1 MKTISISTDQATCEW
16 LLVDATDI
24 PVGRLASRVAS
35 IIRGKNK
42 PSFTPHADTGD
53 YVIVINA
60 DKVAL
65 TGKKWEN
72 KIYHHH
78 TGYMGGLKSIS
89 ARSLHEKDGTA
100 IVSKAIKGMIPRGPL
115 GRQVIKKLKVYSGAD
130 HPHVAQNPRTVQLT
144 K

>member
-1 MKTISISTDQATCEW
+1 MKTTSISTEQATREW

-24 PVGRLASRVAS
+24 PVGRLASRIAA
-35 IIRGKNK
+35 ILRGKNK

-60 DKVAL
+60 AKVAL
-65 TGKKWEN
+65 TGKKWDQ

-89 ARSLHEKDGTA
+89 AKNLHVKDSTA
-100 IVSKAIKGMIPRGPL
+100 VVTKAVKGMIPRGPL
-115 GRQVIKKLKVYSGAD
+115 GRQIFRKLKVYSGAE

>member
-1 MKTISISTDQATCEW
+1 MKTLSISTDQATREW

-24 PVGRLASRVAS
+24 PVGRLASRIAG
-35 IIRGKNK
+35 ILRGKNK

-89 ARSLHEKDGTA
+89 AKNLHEKDGTA

-115 GRQVIKKLKVYSGAD
+115 GRQIIKKLKVYSGAE